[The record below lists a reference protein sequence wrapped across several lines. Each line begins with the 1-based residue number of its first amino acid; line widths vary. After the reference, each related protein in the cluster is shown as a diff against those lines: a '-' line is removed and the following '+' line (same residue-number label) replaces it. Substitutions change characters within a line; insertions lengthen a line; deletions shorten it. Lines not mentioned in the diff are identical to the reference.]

1 MKTVAAIYT
10 AFTII
15 EPTKALFAELVPG
28 HRLVSIFDDS
38 LIPDVVAAGNK
49 MTDDVRRRF
58 LAYCRAA
65 EDMGADLI
73 LSTCSSMGDIV
84 GQTQPFIK
92 IPILRID
99 EPMARQAVGMATSI
113 AVLATVDT
121 TLGPTRRLLSSVAE
135 QMGKQV
141 TIVEGVAK
149 GALQALIAGQS
160 EMHDEILL
168 KAALSVAEKADVIV
182 LAQASMIRMQE
193 TIAKVTGKPVL
204 SSARPGLLA
213 VKTALESTAIQQA
226 IP

>member
-10 AFTII
+10 AFSII

-28 HRLVSIFDDS
+28 HRLVNIFDDS
-38 LIPDVVAAGNK
+38 LVPDVIAAGNS

-65 EDMGADLI
+65 EDMGADVI

-92 IPILRID
+92 IPMLRID
-99 EPMARQAVGMATSI
+99 EPMARQAIDMANSI

-121 TLGPTRRLLSSVAE
+121 TLVPTRRLLSSVAE
-135 QMGKQV
+135 QSGKQV
-141 TIVEGVAK
+141 TIVEAVAK
-149 GALQALIAGQS
+149 GALQALNAGQP
-160 EMHDEILL
+160 EVHDEILL
-168 KAALSVAEKADVIV
+168 KAALAIAEKAEVII

-193 TIAKVTGKPVL
+193 KIAKATGRPVL
-204 SSARPGLLA
+204 SSPRPGLLA
-213 VKTALESTAIQQA
+213 VKARLEALN
-226 IP
+226 